1 MATGMT
7 PATASGE
14 ETKVASD
21 QPVAAGVDSGISAD
35 ALAAASE
42 LLKVVAEAAS
52 HSVSGQ
58 NAVNQAAAANQTM
71 DLQQQVARLQALLE
85 VSRQVH
91 STTQEEEV
99 LETVLRIV
107 VRELE
112 MAGAAFLGTELAYG
126 EPVPELTDGNPHGI
140 YTYPLEDREGKR
152 MTELIVAPP
161 EGRPITLYE
170 ADFLE
175 GLSLQAA
182 VALENAR
189 NHERNLQWARVQQD
203 LDAARQIQRSLLPQR
218 MPVVPGF
225 SIAVRSQT
233 CYEVGGDYVDIISLP
248 DGGILMAVAD
258 VAGKGLA
265 SAIMATSFRAAF
277 RAMAVTGIPLDV
289 LATRMNQHHWLEGEE
304 ARRRYVTAIFLRLD
318 PVKGEVEIVNA
329 GHNPGFVITPGGA
342 DGHGSQ
348 IAHQTAHQVDAAGT
362 PLGLLPG
369 MNYTSEV
376 LALPAGSR
384 LLFYTDGLTEVFKG
398 DEEFGQDRLLEEFS
412 NTPTGK
418 ADGILEALW
427 GAIHGFSGGGPQED
441 DMTALVLCHLEPSQ
455 GSFDDSSVNKSE
467 INFDSDCTS
476 VRVSA

>member
-1 MATGMT
+1 MATGIP
-7 PATASGE
+7 PATTEHPESARHGH
-14 ETKVASD
+14 V
-21 QPVAAGVDSGISAD
+21 PVREPSTDAHQTAD
-35 ALAAASE
+35 MPSPAFQAAAS
-42 LLKVVAEAAS
+42 
-52 HSVSGQ
+52 
-58 NAVNQAAAANQTM
+58 QAAALQTM
-71 DLQQQVARLQALLE
+71 DLQQQVVRLQALLE

-91 STTQEEEV
+91 ATTNEQEV

-112 MAGAAFLGTELAYG
+112 MAGAAFSNSDLSYG
-126 EPVPELTDGNPHGI
+126 EPIPAPSDGAPHGI
-140 YTYPLEDREGKR
+140 YTYPLDDREGKR
-152 MTELIVAPP
+152 MTELVVAPP
-161 EGRPITLYE
+161 EGRPVTLYE

-218 MPVVPGF
+218 MPAVEGY

-233 CYEVGGDYVDIISLP
+233 CYEVGGDYVDIIQLP
-248 DGGILMAVAD
+248 DGTFLLAVAD

-277 RAMAVTGIPLDV
+277 RAMAVTGIPLDL

-304 ARRRYVTAIFLRLD
+304 ARRRYVTAIFLCLD
-318 PVKGEVEIVNA
+318 PVKGQVEIVNA
-329 GHNPGFVITPGGA
+329 GHNPGFVITP
-342 DGHGSQ
+342 DQ
-348 IAHQTAHQVDAAGT
+348 IEHQIDAAGT

-369 MNYTSEV
+369 MTYRSEI
-376 LALPAGSR
+376 LDLPEGSR
-384 LLFYTDGLTEVFKG
+384 LLFYTDGLTEVFRD
-398 DEEFGQDRLLEEFS
+398 DEEFGQERLLSEFS
-412 NTPTGK
+412 RTPTGK

-427 GAIHGFSGGGPQED
+427 RAIHGFSGGGPQED
-441 DMTALVLCHLEPSQ
+441 DMTALVLCHLPAS
-455 GSFDDSSVNKSE
+455 DSSRRETPRSE
-467 INFDSDCTS
+467 IISDSDCTS